1 LNGGI
6 GTASKDQI
14 KIDEERVASEL
25 LKNPTQDLA
34 ELADKLGFSKQK
46 VWRIVHEM
54 EQNGA
59 IFAHAAV
66 LNPKKLGKRSFII
79 LFERSVKGADSNLME
94 QMTIHPILEEM
105 EREGIHAVVEESY
118 YLNGVYDWVIL
129 ITVDE
134 HKDLIR
140 FLGLWRTYYG
150 EYFSRVIQSEVMFVA
165 TRNSKINPKIDEITE
180 ILR

>member
-1 LNGGI
+1 
-6 GTASKDQI
+6 
-14 KIDEERVASEL
+14 
-25 LKNPTQDLA
+25 
-34 ELADKLGFSKQK
+34 LGFSKQK
-46 VWRIVHEM
+46 VWRIVHDL

-59 IFAHAAV
+59 IFAHCAV
-66 LNPKKLGKRSFII
+66 LNPKKMGKRSFII
-79 LFERSVKGADSNLME
+79 MFDRSIKGADSNLTE
-94 QMTIHPILEEM
+94 QMTIHPIIKEM
-105 EREGIHAVVEESY
+105 EEEGIHAVVEESF
-118 YLNGVYDWVIL
+118 YLNGVYDWAIL

-165 TRNSKINPKIDEITE
+165 TRNSVINPKIEEIAE